1 MRERIKSFRGALV
14 VACALTMVLC
24 ASWGMAAEK
33 TYTLTA
39 AHGIYPTVPN
49 NPIWYLFKEKLETYS
64 KGRIKLQIKDSG
76 ALCSEGSCVEQLAQ
90 KGIDMAA
97 LSTGNFGAYSTNFYV
112 LDMPYLFDSREQ
124 AKKVATGPI
133 GELLKQ
139 RLEEKEGIKCLWIV
153 SSYGFRNLY
162 NNVREVKVPADTKG
176 IKIRTVM
183 SPITQNLVKGWGA
196 TPINVP
202 WAELYQAL
210 QTKVVNGF
218 YLPEGYV
225 LGRKFYEVVNYCTE
239 TGGLFNFRIALMDM
253 AQYKALPEDLKLVVD
268 QAAKEI
274 EDAEYNLDAKWA
286 ANAKATLIKNG
297 VKFYTPTP
305 EEKKLWA
312 APGMN
317 IWKMFKDKI
326 DQDLLKAIRMVQRGS
341 QDKSNYDRLDEIAE
355 KRLTGK

>member
-1 MRERIKSFRGALV
+1 MKMRKKALIRV
-14 VACALTMVLC
+14 LALACASALMLC
-24 ASWGMAAEK
+24 AAAALAAEK
-33 TYTLTA
+33 TYNFTT

-64 KGRIKLQIKDSG
+64 KGRIKLQIRDSG
-76 ALCSEGSCVEQLAQ
+76 TLCSEGSCVEQLAQ

-112 LDMPYLFDSREQ
+112 LDMPYLFESRED

-133 GELLKQ
+133 GDFIKK
-139 RLEEKEGIKCLWIV
+139 RLEEKQGIKCLWIV
-153 SSYGFRNLY
+153 TSYGYRNLY

-225 LGRKFYEVVNYCTE
+225 LGRKFYEVAKFCTE
-239 TGGLFNFRIALMDM
+239 TGGLFNFRIGLMDL
-253 AQYKALPEDLKLVVD
+253 AKYKALPEDLRLVVD
-268 QAAKEI
+268 QAAKEV
-274 EDAEYNLDAKWA
+274 EEAEYFLDAVWSE
-286 ANAKATLIKNG
+286 NAKAELIKNG

-305 EEKKLWA
+305 EERKLWA
-312 APGMN
+312 APAMK
-317 IWKMFKDKI
+317 IWDMFKDKI
-326 DQDLLKAIRMVQRGS
+326 DQDVLKAIEMVQLGAK
-341 QDKSNYDRLDEIAE
+341 DKSNNQRLKEIAE
-355 KRLTGK
+355 KRISGK